1 MRQERV
7 DHRAVHPFLLPRLRA
22 DNVRGVA
29 ALRALQPEPGTL
41 GSAPAAEEGH
51 VRAVVL
57 IDDHLGAVVGVPV
70 WVLEV
75 PHARRVRDAVGER
88 GDGGEERVVER
99 GVVRRRVLLIT
110 TPSPSTV
117 VG

>member
-1 MRQERV
+1 
-7 DHRAVHPFLLPRLRA
+7 
-22 DNVRGVA
+22 
-29 ALRALQPEPGTL
+29 
-41 GSAPAAEEGH
+41 
-51 VRAVVL
+51 
-57 IDDHLGAVVGVPV
+57 V

-75 PHARRVRDAVGER
+75 SHARRVRDAVGER
-88 GDGGEERVVER
+88 GDGGEELVVER